1 MFRKILIANRGE
13 IAVRIIRAARELG
26 IDTVAVYSTADKEAL
41 HTLLADEAVCIGP
54 AKSTDSY
61 LNMNAVLS
69 AAVLTGAEAIHP
81 GFGFLSEN
89 SKFATMC
96 EEVGIKFIGPSGAVM
111 DMMGDKINARAQ
123 MIKAKVPVIPGSDG
137 EVHTSEEAL
146 EVAEKIGYPVMLK
159 ASAGGGGK
167 GIRKVEKAEDLG
179 AAFESASSEAKAAFG
194 NGAMYMERVIYPAR
208 HIEVQ
213 ILADQQ
219 GHVVH
224 LGERDCSL
232 QRNNQKVLEESPS
245 VAIGK
250 TLRQQI
256 GEAAVRAAQSV
267 GYENAGTI
275 EFLLDEAKGEFYF
288 MEMNTRV
295 QVEHPVTEFVTGVD
309 IVKEQIKIANGQELY
324 FSQDDVEI
332 RGHAI
337 ECRINAENPAFN
349 FAPSPGKISNVY
361 LPSGGVGLRVDSA
374 VYPGYTIPPYYDSMI
389 AKIIVHGENR
399 FDALMKMQRALYEL
413 EIDGVVTNSG
423 FQLDLISDS
432 NVIAGDYDTAFLME
446 KFLPAYQEK
455 Q

>member
-26 IDTVAVYSTADKEAL
+26 IETVAVYSTADKEAL

-54 AKSTDSY
+54 AKSTESY

-69 AAVLTGAEAIHP
+69 AAVLTGSEAIHP

-96 EEVGIKFIGPSGAVM
+96 EEVGIKFIGPSGSVM

-123 MIKAKVPVIPGSDG
+123 MIKAGVPVIPGSDG
-137 EVHTSEEAL
+137 EVHTAEEAL
-146 EVAEKIGYPVMLK
+146 EVADRIGYPVMLK

-167 GIRKVEKAEDLG
+167 GIRKVERAEDLVP
-179 AAFESASSEAKAAFG
+179 AFESASTEAKAAFG
-194 NGAMYMERVIYPAR
+194 NGAMYLERVIYPAR

-213 ILADQQ
+213 ILADQF

-250 TLRQQI
+250 TIREQI
-256 GEAAVRAAQSV
+256 GSAAVRAAESV

-275 EFLLDEAKGEFYF
+275 EFLYDEGKGEFYF

-295 QVEHPVTEFVTGVD
+295 QVEHPVTEFVTGID
-309 IVKEQIKIANGQELY
+309 IVKEQIKIAAGQELSV
-324 FSQDDVEI
+324 SQEDI
-332 RGHAI
+332 KISGHAI

-349 FAPSPGKISNVY
+349 FAPSPGKITNLY

-413 EIDGVVTNSG
+413 EIDGVMTNSD

-446 KFLPAYQEK
+446 KFLPNYQK
-455 Q
+455 NQ

>member
-111 DMMGDKINARAQ
+111 DLMGDKINARAQ

-167 GIRKVEKAEDLG
+167 GIRKVEKPEDLV

-256 GEAAVRAAQSV
+256 GDAAVRAAESV

-309 IVKEQIKIANGQELY
+309 IVKEQIKIADGQELS
-324 FSQDDVEI
+324 FSQEDVEI

-349 FAPSPGKISNVY
+349 FAPSPGKISNLY

-413 EIDGVVTNSG
+413 EIDGVVTNSS
-423 FQLDLISDS
+423 FQLDLISDP

-455 Q
+455 K

>member
-111 DMMGDKINARAQ
+111 DLMGDKINARAQ

-167 GIRKVEKAEDLG
+167 GIRKVEKAEDLV

-256 GEAAVRAAQSV
+256 GDAAVRAAESV

-309 IVKEQIKIANGQELY
+309 IVKEQIKIANGQELS

-332 RGHAI
+332 LGHAI

-423 FQLDLISDS
+423 FQLDLISDP

-446 KFLPAYQEK
+446 KFLPAYREK